1 MDKTEIHGRGHFFV
15 RELVKDLWPACMEK
29 AGDPIKSGLDALAKE
44 LEPIG
49 QRPYVKNPTGSED
62 AYALKE
68 KTEQLKAALDA
79 GDDAKAQELF
89 AAVKADTETFIEAIG
104 AFVTRMT

>member
-15 RELVKDLWPACMEK
+15 KDLVNDLWPYCAGK
-29 AGDPIKSGLDALAKE
+29 AGDPIKSGLTALREE
-44 LEPIG
+44 LGPIG

-79 GDDAKAQELF
+79 GDDAKAQELYGE
-89 AAVKADTETFIEAIG
+89 VKADAEKFIEAIG